1 MSEDEGR
8 VEVGVG
14 GVLVSHK
21 VRSVGESTV
30 RVRAGDHFLMRLS
43 LIIRKR
49 TACSGTSPKA
59 FTLLVPT
66 YTIEDA

>member
-14 GVLVSHK
+14 GVGLSK
-21 VRSVGESTV
+21 VRSVVREHGLSESW
-30 RVRAGDHFLMRLS
+30 RSFSHAS
-43 LIIRKR
+43 LAHYTKR